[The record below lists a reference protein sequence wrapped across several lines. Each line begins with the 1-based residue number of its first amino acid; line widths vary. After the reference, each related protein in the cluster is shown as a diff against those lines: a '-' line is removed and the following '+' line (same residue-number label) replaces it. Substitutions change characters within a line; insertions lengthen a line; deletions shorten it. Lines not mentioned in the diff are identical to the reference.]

1 MNEIYRLIV
10 ETPTSVYVLAM
21 VATMCYQLLAC
32 NVWESQN
39 KFSRFIGTMMIQFPV
54 LFTILLIVD
63 GAK

>member
-1 MNEIYRLIV
+1 MNEIYRLIA

-32 NVWESQN
+32 NIWESRN
-39 KFSRFIGTMMIQFPV
+39 RFSRFIGTVMIQFPV